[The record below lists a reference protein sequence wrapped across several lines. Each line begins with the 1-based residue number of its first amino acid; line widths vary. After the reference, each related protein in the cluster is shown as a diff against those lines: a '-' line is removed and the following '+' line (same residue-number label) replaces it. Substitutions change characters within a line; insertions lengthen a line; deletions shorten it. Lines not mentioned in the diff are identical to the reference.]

1 MLLAGAGVL
10 AVAPDAPADAAAQPG
25 SDSLPADSDDDDAVD
40 DTLDIIEAAIVH
52 AEPHVAS
59 AWLGDLLRALDRFD
73 ATHTVALAALS
84 PHASVRRALGDA
96 LARPFP
102 LVGFGFVLD
111 QLARDADPEVRA
123 AAARAVAV
131 RRSIRG

>member
-25 SDSLPADSDDDDAVD
+25 GGLPADRDDDDAVD
-40 DTLDIIEAAIVH
+40 DTLEIIEAAVVH
-52 AEPHVAS
+52 TEPQVAS
-59 AWLGDLLRALDRFD
+59 AWLGDLLRALDHFD
-73 ATHTVALAALS
+73 ATHVVALAALS

-111 QLARDADPEVRA
+111 QLAHDDDPEVRA

-131 RRSIRG
+131 RRSICG